1 MPALA
6 RVVAPLAGVIVA
18 IALFITTRGLDEVAR
33 GEQLGPGFWP
43 RVVLIGLG
51 MACAAKLV
59 ENLRRATP
67 GVRAAVAD
75 NRGAAVRDGAAVP
88 DGIRRGTLALAV
100 ATIVLYVAL
109 APWLGFA
116 LVTVGFIAVFMA
128 LAGAR
133 SPATIGAA
141 AVVGTV
147 GLLYVFVKLVYL
159 PLPKG
164 DGVFE
169 MVTLA
174 LYRGLGIF

>member
-18 IALFITTRGLDEVAR
+18 AALFAGTRGLDDVAR

-43 RVVLIGLG
+43 RLVLVGLG
-51 MACAAKLV
+51 LACAAKVV
-59 ENLRRATP
+59 ENFRRITP
-67 GVRAAVAD
+67 SDRAVGLAGV
-75 NRGAAVRDGAAVP
+75 
-88 DGIRRGTLALAV
+88 RRGTLAV
-100 ATIVLYVAL
+100 AISMIVLYVAL

-116 LVTVGFIAVFMA
+116 LVTAGFIAAFMV

-133 SPATIGAA
+133 SPATVGLGAVA
-141 AVVGTV
+141 GTV
-147 GLLYVFVKLVYL
+147 GLLYFFVKLVYL

-169 MVTLA
+169 TVTLA
-174 LYRGLGIF
+174 LYRGLRIF

>member
-6 RVVAPLAGVIVA
+6 RVVAPLVGVIVA
-18 IALFITTRGLDEVAR
+18 IALFIATRGLDDVAR
-33 GEQLGPGFWP
+33 AEQLGPGFWP
-43 RVVLIGLG
+43 RLVLIGLG
-51 MACAAKLV
+51 LACVAKLG
-59 ENLRRATP
+59 ENLRR
-67 GVRAAVAD
+67 GVPSGRAAAPAD
-75 NRGAAVRDGAAVP
+75 RAAPLSGV
-88 DGIRRGTLALAV
+88 RRGTLGLAI

-116 LVTVGFIAVFMA
+116 LVTAAFVAAFMV

-133 SPATIGAA
+133 SLAAVAA
-141 AVVGTV
+141 AAIVGTI
-147 GLLYVFVKLVYL
+147 GLLYLFVKLVYL

-169 MVTLA
+169 TVTLT

>member
-18 IALFITTRGLDEVAR
+18 VALFAATRGLDDVAR
-33 GEQLGPGFWP
+33 GEQLG
-43 RVVLIGLG
+43 LGL
-51 MACAAKLV
+51 ASAAKLV
-59 ENLRRATP
+59 ENLRRAAPTDH
-67 GVRAAVAD
+67 AVA
-75 NRGAAVRDGAAVP
+75 RAGAAGLGGV
-88 DGIRRGTLALAV
+88 RRGTLLLAI

-109 APWLGFA
+109 TPWLGFP
-116 LVTVGFIAVFMA
+116 LVTVGFVAAFMM

-133 SPATIGAA
+133 SPVAIGAA
-141 AVVGTV
+141 AVLGTA

-169 MVTLA
+169 TMTLA

>member
-6 RVVAPLAGVIVA
+6 RVVAPLVGVIVA
-18 IALFITTRGLDEVAR
+18 IALFIATRGLDDVAR

-43 RVVLIGLG
+43 RLVLIGLG
-51 MACAAKLV
+51 LACAAKVV
-59 ENLRRATP
+59 ENVRRTVPVDRADRLA
-67 GVRAAVAD
+67 GV
-75 NRGAAVRDGAAVP
+75 
-88 DGIRRGTLALAV
+88 RRGTLALAI

-116 LVTVGFIAVFMA
+116 LVTVGFVAAFMV

-133 SPATIGAA
+133 SLATVGAA

-169 MVTLA
+169 TVTLA

>member
-6 RVVAPLAGVIVA
+6 RVVAPLVGVIVA
-18 IALFITTRGLDEVAR
+18 VALFIATRGLDDVAR
-33 GEQLGPGFWP
+33 AEQLGPGFWP

-51 MACAAKLV
+51 LACVAKLG

-67 GVRAAVAD
+67 SDHTAAPGDHAAPLSGV
-75 NRGAAVRDGAAVP
+75 
-88 DGIRRGTLALAV
+88 RRGTLALAI
-100 ATIVLYVAL
+100 ATVVLYVAL

-116 LVTVGFIAVFMA
+116 LVTAAFVAAFMV

-133 SPATIGAA
+133 SLAAVTAA

-169 MVTLA
+169 TVTLA

>member
-18 IALFITTRGLDEVAR
+18 VALFAATRGLDDVAR
-33 GEQLGPGFWP
+33 REQLGPGFWP
-43 RVVLIGLG
+43 RLVLIGLG
-51 MACAAKLV
+51 LACAAKVV
-59 ENLRRATP
+59 ENVRRTVPVDRADRLA
-67 GVRAAVAD
+67 GV
-75 NRGAAVRDGAAVP
+75 
-88 DGIRRGTLALAV
+88 RRGTLALAI
-100 ATIVLYVAL
+100 ATIVIYVAL

-116 LVTVGFIAVFMA
+116 LVTVGFVAAFMV

-133 SPATIGAA
+133 SLA
-141 AVVGTV
+141 AVGAGAVAGTV

-169 MVTLA
+169 TVTLA

>member
-18 IALFITTRGLDEVAR
+18 AALFAGTRGLDDVAR
-33 GEQLGPGFWP
+33 GEQLGSGFWP
-43 RVVLIGLG
+43 RLVLIGLG
-51 MACAAKLV
+51 LACAAKVV
-59 ENLRRATP
+59 ENVRRTVPVDRADRLA
-67 GVRAAVAD
+67 GV
-75 NRGAAVRDGAAVP
+75 
-88 DGIRRGTLALAV
+88 RRGTLALAI
-100 ATIVLYVAL
+100 ATIVIYVAL

-116 LVTVGFIAVFMA
+116 LVTVGFVAAFMV

-133 SPATIGAA
+133 SLA
-141 AVVGTV
+141 AVGAGAVAGTV

-169 MVTLA
+169 TVTLA

>member
-18 IALFITTRGLDEVAR
+18 AALFAGTRGLDDVAR

-43 RVVLIGLG
+43 RLVLVGLG
-51 MACAAKLV
+51 LACAAKVV
-59 ENLRRATP
+59 ENLCRITPSDRAVGLA
-67 GVRAAVAD
+67 GV
-75 NRGAAVRDGAAVP
+75 
-88 DGIRRGTLALAV
+88 RRGTLAV
-100 ATIVLYVAL
+100 AIAMIVLYVAL

-116 LVTVGFIAVFMA
+116 LVTAGFIAAFMV

-133 SPATIGAA
+133 SPATVGLGAVA
-141 AVVGTV
+141 GTV
-147 GLLYVFVKLVYL
+147 GLLYFFVKLVYL

-169 MVTLA
+169 TVTLA
-174 LYRGLGIF
+174 LYRGLRIF